1 VAEQPDSCEILESVL
16 KVKNSLLIIY
26 TSKLSFQISQ
36 DVPASVK
43 HSIIVF
49 FSLFQPMLWSVI
61 FKYHLELEHHNEA
74 YAAIVHNPDKTRREN
89 CLRHFII
96 TLCDRGLF
104 HEICTYPYVNLQE
117 EVYITLWANW
127 QKKTV

>member
-1 VAEQPDSCEILESVL
+1 
-16 KVKNSLLIIY
+16 
-26 TSKLSFQISQ
+26 
-36 DVPASVK
+36 
-43 HSIIVF
+43 
-49 FSLFQPMLWSVI
+49 MLWSVI

-117 EVYITLWANW
+117 EVYITLWAKLA
-127 QKKTV
+127 KKSSGRDISDSLDALPPAYPFSHGYGNFVYAQSSIVDQLVCVDT

>member
-1 VAEQPDSCEILESVL
+1 
-16 KVKNSLLIIY
+16 
-26 TSKLSFQISQ
+26 
-36 DVPASVK
+36 
-43 HSIIVF
+43 
-49 FSLFQPMLWSVI
+49 MLWSVI
-61 FKYHLELEHHNEA
+61 FKYHLELQHHTEA

-117 EVYITLWANW
+117 EVRIISVLFLFCYVSLEFIGYFFRDKRIFVTCKKCRMIHVDYILVLNFYALLSNI
-127 QKKTV
+127 